1 MKLLITFAWLC
12 LATLV
17 LAAAPASAQMPPAL
31 AMGSNEA
38 SAKADVDALIRI
50 LEDDAIRRVLIERL
64 RAAAAEP
71 APPAEPP
78 TFARWLAEHT
88 ADASAAIKDALASA
102 WTFTER
108 LGEVLSGTA
117 SLDLLRLWEV
127 LASLGSVMVVAF
139 LLLFAARLITGP
151 SLDRTAQRAQGAP
164 LVTRLALA
172 LVAGLVD
179 AIAVI
184 SAWGAGYLI
193 ALQLGGEP
201 ALSFGE
207 TLFLNAL
214 VMLEL
219 GKVGLRFLL
228 APRHASLR
236 PLPLDD
242 TDANYWYFWLSR
254 LVSLIGYTFLFVAPL
269 VATTTTFAAARAVRV
284 IVLMAA
290 LFIGIAIILQNR
302 DGVRARL
309 ASAGRDWGHAARQV
323 LLVLSRVWH
332 VLAIVYLVA
341 LFAAWLSNPLTVLP
355 FMLKATVQT
364 GIAVLVGSL
373 VMAFISRAL
382 RGGMSLP
389 QDVKARLPLLEA
401 RLNAF
406 IPSVLRVARTV
417 VLVIVMLAI
426 ADAWAILDLEAWFAS
441 ETGRNVVGALVSTS
455 LVLILGWLV
464 YVAVSSWVEY
474 RLSEDY
480 GRAPSARERTLLSL
494 FRNAFTVALVVLV
507 GLLALSE
514 LGVNIGPLLAGAG
527 VIGLAVSFGSQKLV
541 QDIITGA
548 FIQIENA
555 MNEGD
560 VVSLGSISGVV
571 EKLTIRSVGIRDLDG
586 VYHLVPFS
594 AVTTVSNFMRGFAFH
609 VAEIRVAYREDIPQV
624 KEAMQEAFDRL
635 TQTPHGS
642 AIIGPLEMHGVT
654 ALDESAVKVRARIR
668 TVGGQQWAVG
678 RAYNEIL
685 KAVFDER
692 DIEIPYPHV
701 TVYMGRDKKGD
712 APPLRLATD
721 AAGDGDTARKGAP
734 AASDGQPQRRP
745 SRRRRSAKTASKSD
759 QQASRTGEKA
769 GEP

>member
-139 LLLFAARLITGP
+139 LLLFAARLITGR

-494 FRNAFTVALVVLV
+494 
-507 GLLALSE
+507 SE

>member
-1 MKLLITFAWLC
+1 MKHFIALVCLC
-12 LATLV
+12 LASFLT
-17 LAAAPASAQMPPAL
+17 AAGPSSAQTTPASAASTGEAPANT
-31 AMGSNEA
+31 S
-38 SAKADVDALIRI
+38 VDALIKI
-50 LEDDAIRRVLIERL
+50 LEDDAARQALIDRL
-64 RAAAAEP
+64 RSAAAEP
-71 APPAEPP
+71 APPAEAP

-88 ADASAAIKDALASA
+88 TQATTALKEALASA
-102 WTFTER
+102 WAFTER
-108 LGEVLSGTA
+108 LGEVLAGTA
-117 SLDLLRLWEV
+117 SLDLPRLWDV
-127 LASLGSVMVVAF
+127 IASLGSVMLVAF
-139 LLLFAARLITGP
+139 LLLFAARLITNRF
-151 SLDRTAQRAQGAP
+151 LDRTALRAEGAP

-172 LVAGLVD
+172 VVAALID
-179 AIAVI
+179 ALAVVV
-184 SAWGAGYLI
+184 AWGAGYLI
-193 ALQLGGEP
+193 ALQLGSEA

-214 VMLEL
+214 IVLEL

-228 APRHASLR
+228 APRHPALR

-254 LVSLIGYTFLFVAPL
+254 LVSLIGYTFLFIAPL
-269 VATTTTFAAARAVRV
+269 VAATTTFAAARSVRV
-284 IVLMAA
+284 IVLLAA

-302 DGVRARL
+302 DAVRARL
-309 ASAGRDWGHAARQV
+309 STTGREWGHATRQV
-323 LLVLSRVWH
+323 LIVLSRIWH
-332 VLAIVYLVA
+332 VLAIVYLTA
-341 LFAAWLSNPLTVLP
+341 LFAAWLSNPFTVLP
-355 FMLKATVQT
+355 FMLKATVET

-373 VMAFISRAL
+373 VTAFITRAL

-389 QDVKARLPLLEA
+389 DDVKARLPLLEA

-417 VLVIVMLAI
+417 VLVVVLLAI
-426 ADAWAILDLEAWFAS
+426 ADAWAVLDLGAWLAS
-441 ETGRNVVGALVSTS
+441 ETGRNLVGALISTS
-455 LVLILGWLV
+455 LVLVIGWLV

-474 RLSEDY
+474 RLSNDF
-480 GRAPSARERTLLSL
+480 GRVPSARERTLLSL
-494 FRNAFTVALVVLV
+494 FRNAFTIVLLVLV

-560 VVSLGSISGVV
+560 VVNLGSVSGVV

-586 VYHLVPFS
+586 IYHLVPFS

-609 VAEIRVAYREDIPQV
+609 VAEIGVAYRENIPQV

-635 TQTPHGS
+635 AKTEHGN
-642 AIIGPLEMHGVT
+642 AIIGPLDMQGVT
-654 ALDESAVKVRARIR
+654 GFDDSAVKVRARIR
-668 TVGGQQWAVG
+668 TLAGQQWNVG

-692 DIEIPYPHV
+692 DIEIPYPHI
-701 TVYMGRDKKGD
+701 TVYMGRDKKGN
-712 APPLRLATD
+712 APPLHLVNDGPRDEAAGTD
-721 AAGDGDTARKGAP
+721 AAAARAKKP
-734 AASDGQPQRRP
+734 RRP
-745 SRRRRSAKTASKSD
+745 RPARRRPERPPYGPDMPASGNGD
-759 QQASRTGEKA
+759 DTGRL
-769 GEP
+769 

>member
-769 GEP
+769 CEP

>member
-139 LLLFAARLITGP
+139 LLLFAARLITGR

-701 TVYMGRDKKGD
+701 TVYMGRDKRGD

>member
-139 LLLFAARLITGP
+139 LLLFAARLITGR

-769 GEP
+769 CEP

>member
-139 LLLFAARLITGP
+139 LLLFAARLITGR

>member
-139 LLLFAARLITGP
+139 LLLFAARLITGR

-745 SRRRRSAKTASKSD
+745 SRRRHSAKTASKSD

>member
-50 LEDDAIRRVLIERL
+50 LEDDATRRVLIERL

-88 ADASAAIKDALASA
+88 ANASAAIKDALASA

-127 LASLGSVMVVAF
+127 LASLGSVMIVAF
-139 LLLFAARLITGP
+139 LLLFAARLITGR

-179 AIAVI
+179 AVAVI
-184 SAWGAGYLI
+184 TAWGAGYLI
-193 ALQLGGEP
+193 ALQLGSEP